1 MILPDSK
8 LFSVSAGIATEKLF
22 QDKNRS
28 GPKFNFLEQQFWMY
42 FYGSIVNWTAHS
54 LYDSDHDL
62 MSVAFSLLG
71 KKKFHKFMDVS
82 VSVSCVLMSARLE
95 GQHGFVI
102 ASCAFVALRWRD
114 GRGFHFEAFGQC
126 RQGVL
131 LFIGKH
137 LLCHHMRLRLPRPLR
152 DQWIHRPVTDT
163 PLHRH
168 ILLRGPWQGK
178 AKT

>member
-82 VSVSCVLMSARLE
+82 VSVSCVLLCILQYIAHRIYGHHLYGHCWASHYSQGFEDKNLKSSPGLL
-95 GQHGFVI
+95 GQ
-102 ASCAFVALRWRD
+102 
-114 GRGFHFEAFGQC
+114 
-126 RQGVL
+126 
-131 LFIGKH
+131 
-137 LLCHHMRLRLPRPLR
+137 
-152 DQWIHRPVTDT
+152 
-163 PLHRH
+163 
-168 ILLRGPWQGK
+168 
-178 AKT
+178 